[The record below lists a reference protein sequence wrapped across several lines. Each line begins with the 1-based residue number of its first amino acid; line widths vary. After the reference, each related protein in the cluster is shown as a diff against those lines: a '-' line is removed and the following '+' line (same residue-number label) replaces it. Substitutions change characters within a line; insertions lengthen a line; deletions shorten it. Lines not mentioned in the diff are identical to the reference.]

1 MAQGMKVPAQIR
13 LKHAKESLEDAN
25 NLIVQDV
32 GANFVMNSVYYSFM
46 FALFGLLEARGI
58 LAPMQNEM
66 IFLFEREYV
75 STGQI
80 ETRFLD
86 GIRKV
91 FELRP
96 VCDCQGKKK
105 VTVKDIEEL
114 LPIADEFLALAERLV
129 E

>member
-1 MAQGMKVPAQIR
+1 MAQGMKVSAQIR
-13 LKHAKESLEDAN
+13 FKHAKESLEDAK

-32 GANFVMNSVYYSFM
+32 GANFVMNSVYYSIM
-46 FALFGLLEARGI
+46 FSIFGLLEARGI
-58 LAPMQNEM
+58 PAPAQDKM
-66 IFLFEREYV
+66 ISIFEREYV
-75 STGQI
+75 TTGRI

-96 VCDCQGKKK
+96 ACDCQGKKK
-105 VTVKDIEEL
+105 VTVKDVEEL
-114 LPIADEFLALAERLV
+114 LPIADEFLALAERLA

>member
-1 MAQGMKVPAQIR
+1 MKVPAQIR
-13 LKHAKESLEDAN
+13 FKHAKESLEDAK

-58 LAPMQNEM
+58 LAPMQSEM

-75 STGQI
+75 STGRI
-80 ETRFLD
+80 EARFLD